1 MRTGSQ
7 TALADSRA
15 RGQAALAPRASF
27 PLLKGNAGLFSS
39 LTFGQIGNWLNPVPD
54 DVIAV
59 GVVVGARP
67 VGLAL
72 GTLRPGRSE
81 AVLTSIAV
89 APAFRRQGLGGRL
102 LDAWQAEAF
111 GRGAATCSAS
121 YIEAMAGRQSLESL
135 LVSAGWTAP
144 RATGL
149 VVVGRV
155 GKMVDAGSSWASVS
169 DRLAI
174 SRTYTFDPL
183 ELTATDIAAVECY
196 LADPEAADMR
206 GPLHQGGELARD
218 FSVVIRRD
226 GRLVGWVVAA
236 ETHRPLLD
244 GAANLPAI
252 RYLEA
257 YLDPLHRQ
265 GGIMVGAYHH
275 CYAKQMALL
284 GRDSIAVYYTSHE
297 TRPRMVA
304 LSQRRFAPI
313 AERVDA
319 ILSSSVS
326 LGELTDIASGDADE
340 YQCSRVICDGVIY
353 KEKKYVVS

>member
-1 MRTGSQ
+1 MRAGSQ

-15 RGQAALAPRASF
+15 RGQAALALRASF
-27 PLLKGNAGLFSS
+27 PVLEGNAGLFSS

-59 GVVVGARP
+59 GAVIGARP

-102 LDAWQAEAF
+102 LDAWGGEATR
-111 GRGAATCSAS
+111 RGAATCTAS
-121 YIEAMAGRQSLESL
+121 YIEAMSGRESLEAL
-135 LVSAGWTAP
+135 LSASGWTVP

-155 GKMVDAGSSWASVS
+155 GKMVDAGSSWSSVS
-169 DRLAI
+169 DRLAV
-174 SRTYTFDPL
+174 SRTYSFEPL
-183 ELTATDIAAVECY
+183 DLTADDVAAVERY
-196 LADPEAADMR
+196 LADPEAADML
-206 GPLHQGGELARD
+206 GPLHQSGQLARD
-218 FSVVIRRD
+218 FSIVIRRN
-226 GRLVGWVVAA
+226 GRLVGWVLAA

-244 GAANLPAI
+244 GAINEPAI

-257 YLDPLHRQ
+257 YLDPAHRQ

-275 CYAKQMALL
+275 CYSKQMAKL

-326 LGELTDIASGDADE
+326 LRELADIASDDADE
-340 YQCSRVICDGVIY
+340 YQRSRVMCDGVIY